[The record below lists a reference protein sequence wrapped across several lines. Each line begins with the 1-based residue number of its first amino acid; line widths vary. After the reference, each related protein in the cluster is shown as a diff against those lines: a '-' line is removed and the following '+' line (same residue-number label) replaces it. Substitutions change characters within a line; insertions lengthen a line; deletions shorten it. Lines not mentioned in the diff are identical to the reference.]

1 MEFSGLVLCCL
12 SLELEKL
19 SFFKSKKKKREKEI
33 SVKEERKDA
42 LFS

>member
-19 SFFKSKKKKREKEI
+19 SFLKSKKKREKEI